1 MSNELQIPKTSAIS
15 EHKVF
20 TQTGDGNVQA
30 TGIKEFHYSQIVIS
44 PPISSS
50 TTQAS
55 LSLPPI
61 NKGHYNLFVIED
73 NLQCL
78 FTPTSFH
85 VRKELALT
93 KYISEADN
101 EEFSCLDSQ
110 AIDSI
115 MSFPSIFATINTIPG
130 KSDKQQNA
138 FYGRV
143 FGLTLLESS
152 IKVEVI
158 LTKVVPQILLNK
170 IAPELG
176 VLNRPNYNEFDIPHW
191 TIKPVNLINVLGKH
205 GLSVVQT
212 F

>member
-1 MSNELQIPKTSAIS
+1 MSNELQIPNNNALS
-15 EHKVF
+15 EPKVF
-20 TQTGDGNVQA
+20 TQTGDGNIQA

-50 TTQAS
+50 ITQAQ

-61 NKGHYNLFVIED
+61 NKDHYNLFVIED
-73 NLQCL
+73 NLPCL
-78 FTPTSFH
+78 FTPTDFH
-85 VRKELALT
+85 ISKELALT
-93 KYISEADN
+93 KYISEADRK
-101 EEFSCLDSQ
+101 EFSGLDSQ
-110 AIDSI
+110 AVGNI
-115 MSFPSIFATINTIPG
+115 MRFPSIFAKINTIPG
-130 KSDKQQNA
+130 QSDKQQNA
-138 FYGRV
+138 SYGRV

-152 IKVEVI
+152 IKVDII
-158 LTKVVPQILLNK
+158 LTKTVPQILLNK

-191 TIKPVNLINVLGKH
+191 TIKPVNLINVLRKH